1 MNPQDTLRI
10 ASTIMNER
18 GRNYG
23 DTEFMFDLV
32 ANLASL
38 ITGREFT
45 AHDVSVVHEATKL
58 ARRRVDPTGADHYI
72 DNINYTAISAQF
84 AAKLREAPPAPRF
97 EPVNIE
103 VEMANVVKII
113 ADEKAAEG

>member
-1 MNPQDTLRI
+1 MTPQDTLRA
-10 ASTIMNER
+10 ASQMFNER
-18 GRNYG
+18 GKSYG
-23 DTEFMFDLV
+23 DTEFMFDLI

-58 ARRRVDPTGADHYI
+58 ARRRVDPSGADHYI

-84 AAKLREAPPAPRF
+84 AAKIHAAPPTAF
-97 EPVNIE
+97 VDPVNIE
-103 VEMANVVKII
+103 IAMANVVKII
-113 ADEKAAEG
+113 TEEKAAEG